1 MNTKS
6 DTVRWSLGLKW
17 ESQLSSPEL
26 RKPKQ
31 AKQAK
36 QASVIGM
43 VEILIFNMCNVMSL
57 RALELTP

>member
-31 AKQAK
+31 AKQA
-36 QASVIGM
+36 SVIGM
-43 VEILIFNMCNVMSL
+43 VEKLIFNMCNVMSL